1 MIDLAVETVVSLND
15 AAKHLP
21 RRRAGKVVHLGTL
34 YRWIGHGVKGHKLEC
49 IRIGGSTCTSLEA
62 LQRFC
67 DRLSGSDSTPP
78 QITRGRKKE
87 IARAES
93 TLAEAGI
100 T

>member
-67 DRLSGSDSTPP
+67 DRLSGGDTTQP
-78 QITRGRKKE
+78 QTTRTRKKE
-87 IARAES
+87 IARAEAE
-93 TLAEAGI
+93 LAEAGI
-100 T
+100 